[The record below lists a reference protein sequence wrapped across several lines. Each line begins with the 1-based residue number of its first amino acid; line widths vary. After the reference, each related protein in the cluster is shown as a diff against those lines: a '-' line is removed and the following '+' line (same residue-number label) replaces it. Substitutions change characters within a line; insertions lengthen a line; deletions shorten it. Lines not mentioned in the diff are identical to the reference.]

1 MLTPSL
7 DRGGRRPTGVQ
18 AHGGLR
24 RRTGGKR
31 RRGGAQSGS
40 SPGTNQAGGASC
52 TGCRSGEHC
61 TAPRR
66 RLASPTAASRPSSCP
81 GASWQRGRAE
91 RRARRSAA
99 RGAPRPI
106 EWHSTQ
112 EHQQQVQQAPVEPRA
127 CAMPTRHTW
136 PVEGQGCG
144 ERRRAHAQAHPL
156 TLKRAV
162 RQAPRVCALRGS
174 SLSTGSHLE
183 SSRDDSRRCHVVHL
197 RRTKPAK
204 EKRRPDGESRTAEA
218 NQAAD
223 ARPRRLLAHSTTAVT
238 RRRVGWR
245 GGGRR
250 WSGRQRQA
258 RRCTGRSLMSRRG
271 SGGRPQRKRGG
282 DGGAS
287 PGTTRLTPRHAAPHS
302 STTPY
307 HERRRRTSKGKQRV
321 YTRRPP
327 PTEARVCVVCVC
339 VRRGAPATEL
349 P

>member
-40 SPGTNQAGGASC
+40 SPGTNRAGGASR

-99 RGAPRPI
+99 RGAPRAI
-106 EWHSTQ
+106 DWQSTQ
-112 EHQQQVQQAPVEPRA
+112 KHQEQVQQAPVETRA

-136 PVEGQGCG
+136 PAEGRGCG

-174 SLSTGSHLE
+174 SLSSESHLDP
-183 SSRDDSRRCHVVHL
+183 SRDDSRRSNVAHTW
-197 RRTKPAK
+197 RTK
-204 EKRRPDGESRTAEA
+204 EA
-218 NQAAD
+218 NEQK
-223 ARPRRLLAHSTTAVT
+223 RPN
-238 RRRVGWR
+238 
-245 GGGRR
+245 GGSKPG
-250 WSGRQRQA
+250 SGREAAPLAGALDDCGHAPPGRLARGWKTVVRSAAAGAQMHGSQPDVAPRLQRQA
-258 RRCTGRSLMSRRG
+258 TA
-271 SGGRPQRKRGG
+271 
-282 DGGAS
+282 GA
-287 PGTTRLTPRHAAPHS
+287 
-302 STTPY
+302 
-307 HERRRRTSKGKQRV
+307 RRRWG
-321 YTRRPP
+321 
-327 PTEARVCVVCVC
+327 C
-339 VRRGAPATEL
+339 
-349 P
+349 

>member
-1 MLTPSL
+1 MLTPL
-7 DRGGRRPTGVQ
+7 LARGGRRPAGVQ
-18 AHGGLR
+18 AQGALR
-24 RRTGGKR
+24 RRIGGER
-31 RRGGAQSGS
+31 RRREAQIRS
-40 SPGTNQAGGASC
+40 SPWTNRAGGASC
-52 TGCRSGEHC
+52 TGCRRGEHRS
-61 TAPRR
+61 APR
-66 RLASPTAASRPSSCP
+66 ASRPNNCP
-81 GASWQRGRAE
+81 GASWHRWRAE

-99 RGAPRPI
+99 RGAPRAI
-106 EWHSTQ
+106 DWQSTQ
-112 EHQQQVQQAPVEPRA
+112 KHQEQVQQAPVETRA

-136 PVEGQGCG
+136 PAEGRGCG

-174 SLSTGSHLE
+174 SLSTGSHLDP
-183 SSRDDSRRCHVVHL
+183 SRDDSRRRHVAHL

-204 EKRRPDGESRTAEA
+204 EKRRPDGGSRTAEA

-287 PGTTRLTPRHAAPHS
+287 PGTTRLTPRHAAPH
-302 STTPY
+302 
-307 HERRRRTSKGKQRV
+307 RV
-321 YTRRPP
+321 
-327 PTEARVCVVCVC
+327 A
-339 VRRGAPATEL
+339 L
-349 P
+349 